1 MVKVIPEL
9 GKDWPG
15 TRIWKIIDGKDENGE
30 YKYRDAKVG
39 ITLRHLLTHSIGSAL
54 HFNSESG
61 LKFFNESLEVGP
73 PHMAGNI
80 AAYNEPRM
88 WESGEGWAYGLPAE
102 WLGVFVQ
109 RKNGTSFR
117 QAAQELLYEP
127 LGLPKDTIET
137 FRTPAMD
144 ENLVEIVAKLPDGSF
159 VSLPTPFDTPQHAGV
174 PPEGQSVLG
183 NAPFWS
189 SIRTFTQALR
199 CLLNKSAPS
208 PGGKPLIS
216 EKLFEEAIGD
226 DFERRGI
233 SIKQNPFMVSTD
245 NNLSTDID
253 WWSKPCEG
261 QDETLGWNMLQQS
274 YHRAETPVGFKP
286 DVTEWSGL
294 ANTYYFVDRE
304 KDIVCVISTQSLP
317 WGQPDMIKLKN
328 DFFKLVFD
336 HSKA

>member
-1 MVKVIPEL
+1 MSNFGCE
-9 GKDWPG
+9 
-15 TRIWKIIDGKDENGE
+15 T
-30 YKYRDAKVG
+30 YR
-39 ITLRHLLTHSIGSAL
+39 
-54 HFNSESG
+54 
-61 LKFFNESLEVGP
+61 
-73 PHMAGNI
+73 
-80 AAYNEPRM
+80 
-88 WESGEGWAYGLPAE
+88 
-102 WLGVFVQ
+102 
-109 RKNGTSFR
+109 NGTSFR
-117 QAAQELLYEP
+117 QAAQELLYGP

-137 FRTPAMD
+137 FRTPAMN

-159 VSLPTPFDTPQHAGV
+159 VSLPTPFDTPQHAGI

-226 DFERRGI
+226 DFKRRGI

-274 YHRAETPVGFKP
+274 YHRAEVSPLGR
-286 DVTEWSGL
+286 
-294 ANTYYFVDRE
+294 A
-304 KDIVCVISTQSLP
+304 
-317 WGQPDMIKLKN
+317 
-328 DFFKLVFD
+328 
-336 HSKA
+336 